1 MTFIVLLL
9 LLTQV
14 SAHDLDGSVY
24 CVENGEARRLS
35 DSGAVT
41 PIWTPDGRHIF
52 KDIMITDGREGGGI
66 TANAVIRV
74 TVATEK
80 SFFPP
85 GGQGLFG
92 FVRLFFGR

>member
-52 KDIMITDGREGGGI
+52 YVLHNADG
-66 TANAVIRV
+66 
-74 TVATEK
+74 
-80 SFFPP
+80 SFFHLITPAGELVQTIAQP
-85 GGQGLFG
+85 GSPREIAAYSFI
-92 FVRLFFGR
+92 